1 MKDLTRTGETFRYF
15 NKQTS
20 LDGFELKDED
30 TLNPDEKS
38 QVFQESQTRDADRLC
53 ELSSNRQ

>member
-1 MKDLTRTGETFRYF
+1 MKDLTRRGETFRLF

-38 QVFQESQTRDADRLC
+38 QIFQESQNKDADRLG
-53 ELSSNRQ
+53 EFSSNRQ

>member
-1 MKDLTRTGETFRYF
+1 MKDLTRRGETFRLF

-38 QVFQESQTRDADRLC
+38 QVFQESQTGDADILC
-53 ELSSNRQ
+53 EFSSNRQ